1 MIKRLIPFC
10 LVALI
15 CFTGNG
21 NLICQEAPAN
31 QKIDALSLNTPPLPE
46 PIVDPKIKI
55 PLIDFKD
62 VKVGD
67 ILLAIAKTHGL
78 NFWIDPNITVVGTI
92 YMKNVKLV
100 DALQFL
106 TEQYNL
112 EVVRNGDIVSFYAKQ
127 NQPPDTRLL
136 RR

>member
-1 MIKRLIPFC
+1 LIKRLVLIGV
-10 LVALI
+10 VALI

-21 NLICQEAPAN
+21 NLLCQEMPAD
-31 QKIDALSLNTPPLPE
+31 QKIDSLSLNTPPLPE
-46 PIVDPKIKI
+46 PIVDPKIKV

-62 VKVGD
+62 VKVAD

-100 DALQFL
+100 DALQFM
-106 TEQYNL
+106 
-112 EVVRNGDIVSFYAKQ
+112 R
-127 NQPPDTRLL
+127 
-136 RR
+136 